1 MTWLPMTNC
10 KSRLTHQ
17 SVYVLDWFH
26 KRLPSSFHFWMNF
39 YMSACFANDHQ
50 SMASHG
56 VSSLRLHD
64 FSSLMSSNCVDAS
77 RTDEPGSL
85 AINR

>member
-56 VSSLRLHD
+56 VAYMISVALCDLCLQTVWMPPEQMNQARW
-64 FSSLMSSNCVDAS
+64 
-77 RTDEPGSL
+77 P
-85 AINR
+85 

>member
-1 MTWLPMTNC
+1 
-10 KSRLTHQ
+10 
-17 SVYVLDWFH
+17 
-26 KRLPSSFHFWMNF
+26 
-39 YMSACFANDHQ
+39 MSACFANDHQ
-50 SMASHG
+50 SMATHG

>member
-1 MTWLPMTNC
+1 MIWLPMTNC

-39 YMSACFANDHQ
+39 ICQLVLQMIIRAWPLMVFLLFAYMISVALCLQTVWMPPEQMNQA
-50 SMASHG
+50 
-56 VSSLRLHD
+56 RW
-64 FSSLMSSNCVDAS
+64 
-77 RTDEPGSL
+77 P
-85 AINR
+85 